1 MRQTGGAF
9 FRTVIAGVLV
19 AAAGLAA
26 AQQAYPTR
34 PVRIIV
40 PFPPGASNDILARI
54 VGAKLG
60 EAFRMQ
66 TIVDNRPGG
75 STIIGASTVAK
86 SPPDGYTLL
95 VTSSTHLIT
104 TLLIPAP

>member
-1 MRQTGGAF
+1 MTKSRV
-9 FRTVIAGVLV
+9 TVLRVLTALVFAGVV
-19 AAAGLAA
+19 GSAS
-26 AQQAYPTR
+26 AQTYPTK

>member
-1 MRQTGGAF
+1 MRFTLV
-9 FRTVIAGVLV
+9 RVV
-19 AAAGLAA
+19 AAALLAGFVGSA
-26 AQQAYPTR
+26 LAQQNYPSK

-60 EAFRMQ
+60 EIFRMQ
-66 TIVDNRPGG
+66 MIVDNRPGG
-75 STIIGASTVAK
+75 STIIGASTVSKA
-86 SPPDGYTLL
+86 PPDGYTLL

-104 TLLIPAP
+104 TLLIPA